1 LKTGSQNIF
10 PASFSGKPHGIVSG
24 LVFYGILEN
33 KKNEKKYNSFVIL
46 NSYAQAVKDKS
57 TEHYL

>member
-1 LKTGSQNIF
+1 MPLKKSTLKTVPQNIF

-33 KKNEKKYNSFVIL
+33 KKNEKSIIT
-46 NSYAQAVKDKS
+46 S
-57 TEHYL
+57 